1 MAPSSYQHPYRSIQA
16 IPEDH
21 EVLLS
26 PDSAYTPVSAG
37 SARISSIETAYFAP
51 EQLLESYSTERWEP
65 DGRRLNPT
73 PTQRYEKVAQKG
85 IDDAYFRMRKGYR
98 SAMLIVQAL
107 AALQLVLAGV
117 GIAVTDTGKL
127 QNTLIWEM
135 ALVNRPRGYV
145 SKSR

>member
-1 MAPSSYQHPYRSIQA
+1 
-16 IPEDH
+16 
-21 EVLLS
+21 
-26 PDSAYTPVSAG
+26 
-37 SARISSIETAYFAP
+37 
-51 EQLLESYSTERWEP
+51 
-65 DGRRLNPT
+65 
-73 PTQRYEKVAQKG
+73 
-85 IDDAYFRMRKGYR
+85 
-98 SAMLIVQAL
+98 MLIVQAL